1 MRIKTKVN
9 LNKIN
14 NKLTKLIYFSANKK
28 LEAMLD
34 VSKAQA
40 ELKLLRSERDVLKE
54 RLQCEEDARQLL
66 EDHVKVIK
74 TEVEKLHEKGEA
86 AEREKQDALTR
97 LEVLSEYFK
106 EKEAQLQ
113 KYDFHFF
120 ESIMYLNVLS

>member
-1 MRIKTKVN
+1 MTA
-9 LNKIN
+9 
-14 NKLTKLIYFSANKK
+14 SKK

-74 TEVEKLHEKGEA
+74 GEVEKLHEKGESS
-86 AEREKQDALTR
+86 EREKQDALTR
-97 LEVLSEYFK
+97 LEVLSDYFK

-113 KYDFHFF
+113 K
-120 ESIMYLNVLS
+120 